1 MIMPLIK
8 RYSNR
13 KLYNVDTSA
22 YVTLEEIA
30 EMVRQ
35 GAEVKVVDY
44 ASGTDLTALTLTQ
57 VIFDQEKKLGGLLPQ
72 AILTRLLR
80 VGNTT
85 LQTIR
90 GGMVA
95 FLDPVQYV
103 EEEIRRRLTLL
114 ATEGSISN
122 DESQRLTD
130 LLVAPRMRPAPIP
143 PVEPAQP
150 QEVDALRSQV
160 EKLEQE
166 LARLQAG
173 QKQT

>member
-1 MIMPLIK
+1 MPLIK

-13 KLYNVDTSA
+13 KLYNVDASA
-22 YVTLEEIA
+22 YVTLEDIA

-35 GAEVKVVDY
+35 GDEVKVVDY

-80 VGNTT
+80 AGNTT

-90 GGMVA
+90 GGMMA
-95 FLDPVQYV
+95 FLDPPQYV
-103 EEEIRRRLTLL
+103 EDEIRRRLTLL
-114 ATEGSISN
+114 EAEGKITS
-122 DESQRLTD
+122 DECQRLGD

-143 PVEPAQP
+143 PAEPAQP

-160 EKLEQE
+160 EQLEQE
-166 LARLQAG
+166 LARLQTA
-173 QKQT
+173 QKQA